1 MLAAETF
8 GTILIRESTTLPP
21 GLAVESELFLPGWR
35 AVRNLD
41 RHALGRKIE
50 QAKWY
55 FFFLVG
61 EIRTT
66 VLGRD
71 HSTTLRR
78 AVKRVLAKQPKRF
91 NCLEITEVVSKRFLG
106 IPFLSVAAHTRH
118 IQQDICL
125 VAGKRP
131 ALGKLAA
138 VASETMP
145 NSGSQPITAEV
156 VRRQHTVLVSNS

>member
-1 MLAAETF
+1 MLAADTSR
-8 GTILIRESTTLPP
+8 TILIRESTILPP
-21 GLAVESELFLPGWR
+21 GLAVESEAFLPGWR
-35 AVRNLD
+35 AIRNLD
-41 RHALGRKIE
+41 RYALGRKIE

-71 HSTTLRR
+71 RSTTLRR

-106 IPFLSVAAHTRH
+106 IPFLSVAAYTRH

-131 ALGKLAA
+131 ALGMLAA
-138 VASETMP
+138 VAPETMP
-145 NSGSQPITAEV
+145 NSGSQPFTAEV
-156 VRRQHTVLVSNS
+156 VRTQHTVLVSSS